1 MSDSSFMNREPISMR
16 SIAFPKSRLDWQ
28 NASANFSDE
37 KLEILGHPVM
47 EAWEKPYM
55 RELAKIATQNGGT
68 ILEVGFGMAISA
80 GYIQQAK
87 IEEHIIIE
95 GNAEVFAKA
104 EEFAKQAKQ
113 KVTPILGFWQDVVG
127 SLSAASFDGILY
139 DAYPLSQE
147 EVYGVHTSYF
157 FKEAYRLLKK
167 GGVFTYFC
175 GRGVESLSE
184 KDSQLL
190 KETGFLNIGGTVCE
204 VTPPADCLYW
214 NEKTIFAPI
223 IIK

>member
-1 MSDSSFMNREPISMR
+1 MSESSFINNEPIME
-16 SIAFPKSRLDWQ
+16 FPKNSLDWK

-37 KLEILGHPVM
+37 NLEILGHPIM
-47 EAWEKPYM
+47 EAWEEPYM
-55 RELAKIATQNGGT
+55 RELAKIATQNGGN

-95 GNAEVFAKA
+95 ANIEVFAKA
-104 EEFAKQAKQ
+104 EAFARQAKQ

-127 SLSAASFDGILY
+127 SLQAESFDGILY
-139 DAYPLSQE
+139 DAYPLTEE
-147 EVYGVHTSYF
+147 EVDGVHTSYF

-175 GRGVESLSE
+175 SRGVESLS
-184 KDSQLL
+184 DTDRQLL
-190 KETGFLNIGGTVCE
+190 RETGFFNMGGTVCS
-204 VTPPADCLYW
+204 VNPPASCLYW
-214 NEKTIFAPI
+214 HEKTMFAPI